1 MQNIKNLNRYYM
13 ERNHKVAIKKP
24 GIKEDKKERP
34 KTNKDF
40 FTEVGNIDKKNK
52 MKRKIIK

>member
-1 MQNIKNLNRYYM
+1 M